1 MAINNDTATVSVEI
15 NSEQAKAKLDQLR
28 RDTKKFTD
36 ALEEARRTGDK
47 VAMVA
52 AALHRS
58 VPNLYRLL
66 LKKQLRRK
74 DWLLNRYK
82 YLNFVRKHFANT
94 YFFNLSIKRALTT
107 S

>member
-1 MAINNDTATVSVEI
+1 MIRRPFRSKSTVSRRKRSLISCAVTRK
-15 NSEQAKAKLDQLR
+15 SLRMRLR
-28 RDTKKFTD
+28 RLAAPATRWRC
-36 ALEEARRTGDK
+36 E
-47 VAMVA
+47 VA

-66 LKKQLRRK
+66 LEKQLRRK

>member
-47 VAMVA
+47 VGDV
-52 AALHRS
+52 RS
-58 VPNLYRLL
+58 QPPFTGLFRICTGCY
-66 LKKQLRRK
+66 
-74 DWLLNRYK
+74 
-82 YLNFVRKHFANT
+82 
-94 YFFNLSIKRALTT
+94 
-107 S
+107 